1 MSKILTLKPKEE
13 KELLKDAKGTNGEKK
28 RIATRLL
35 LYYNQNLVKYI
46 VRGYS
51 SFGGKIDYEDLIAE
65 GNISLLKAIEKFD
78 LNSKNRFATYAGYWI
93 RQYIQ
98 SFINKNQLI
107 NQGPTVKE
115 RKNVVYYDSTFQSD
129 DKENKSYSLM
139 DTLDDSE
146 NSEMAA
152 DQIRQKDTIIQ
163 VNRLINSLDD
173 REKIIFTRLWNH
185 DKKHSKIIPS
195 NLFDVYCM
203 CTDEEKK
210 ELLKKKKVDKDNP
223 SALEGFSLEE
233 KNNRALMI
241 SKKYLS
247 LFDKN
252 YKFSELSKVFSK
264 PENYIKKLKADSFND
279 LQKLAKK
286 RKLYYLDE

>member
-1 MSKILTLKPKEE
+1 
-13 KELLKDAKGTNGEKK
+13 
-28 RIATRLL
+28 
-35 LYYNQNLVKYI
+35 
-46 VRGYS
+46 
-51 SFGGKIDYEDLIAE
+51 
-65 GNISLLKAIEKFD
+65 
-78 LNSKNRFATYAGYWI
+78 
-93 RQYIQ
+93 
-98 SFINKNQLI
+98 
-107 NQGPTVKE
+107 
-115 RKNVVYYDSTFQSD
+115 
-129 DKENKSYSLM
+129 
-139 DTLDDSE
+139 
-146 NSEMAA
+146 
-152 DQIRQKDTIIQ
+152 
-163 VNRLINSLDD
+163 
-173 REKIIFTRLWNH
+173 
-185 DKKHSKIIPS
+185 
-195 NLFDVYCM
+195 M